1 MCVLMDGV
9 ENNLANSHKVA
20 NNHPEIIAN
29 VYLNCVAGL
38 ESCPVKLRTDCGTEN
53 SVMAAVQCT
62 YQQDANVRKYG

>member
-1 MCVLMDGV
+1 MELKIIWLTVTR
-9 ENNLANSHKVA
+9 S

-62 YQQDANVRKYG
+62 YQQDANVHKYG